1 MPRRLNKE
9 EWAKLKRAFVFGHSL
24 GAIGIRA
31 LCGQGTFR
39 HSCAGIARL
48 NLGHRAKKLGSTIWR
63 SIVPWKKRLVGAR
76 SIATGS
82 PSVVFPTGAS
92 YALSLGLA
100 NGDVFSFVIAF
111 SPGFIV
117 RARARGRIGNNNEIQ
132 IPMVYIAHGV
142 GDNVLPIGSTS
153 RVFVSSLRKNGYKVE
168 FREFSGGHHVSR
180 QVVDQAMSWLTSGF
194 HQRR

>member
-1 MPRRLNKE
+1 MRIRDVSLFLRRNRPAQPGAPGQKNWGYDYLAIN
-9 EWAKLKRAFVFGHSL
+9 RALEKAFAPCAIDRNRL
-24 GAIGIRA
+24 AIG
-31 LCGQGTFR
+31 GF
-39 HSCAGIARL
+39 SD
-48 NLGHRAKKLGSTIWR
+48 
-63 SIVPWKKRLVGAR
+63 
-76 SIATGS
+76 
-82 PSVVFPTGAS
+82 GAS

-100 NGDVFSFVIAF
+100 NGDVFSYVIAL

-132 IPMVYIAHGV
+132 IPLVYIAHGT

-180 QVVDQAMSWLTSGF
+180 QVVDQAMSWLTARF
-194 HQRR
+194 HQRG